1 MKGVNIMNLNES
13 FEDEIVNAYKQGMQI
28 SDIVKKFSVS
38 KYLINQ
44 IAVKHNLEKR
54 SVFHYKREPIIKE
67 LWDAGERDINVLA
80 EKAMCT
86 TETVKNALKKINPE
100 FEKDNQKKQEE
111 EKLKRKKRVTI
122 NIGDTIAY
130 GFKKGYLNRTV
141 VVEKIENGFAICK
154 AEKGSYL
161 VSFTAFE
168 LAKMFEK
175 GEAEKIQSI

>member
-1 MKGVNIMNLNES
+1 MNLNES

-28 SDIVKKFSVS
+28 SDIVRKFSVS

-54 SVFHYKREPIIKE
+54 SVFHYKREPIIKK

-100 FEKDNQKKQEE
+100 E
-111 EKLKRKKRVTI
+111 EKELKRKKRITI
-122 NIGDTIAY
+122 NKGDIIAY
-130 GFKKGYLNRTV
+130 GFRKGYLNRTV
-141 VVEKIENGFAICK
+141 IVEKIENGFAVCR

-175 GEAEKIQSI
+175 GEAEKIRSI

>member
-1 MKGVNIMNLNES
+1 MNLNES
-13 FEDEIVNAYKQGMQI
+13 FENEIVNAYKQGMQI
-28 SDIVKKFSVS
+28 NDIVRKFSVS

-54 SVFHYKREPIIKE
+54 SLFHYKREPIIQE
-67 LWDAGERDINVLA
+67 LWNAGERDINVLA

-100 FEKDNQKKQEE
+100 E
-111 EKLKRKKRVTI
+111 EKELKRKKRITI
-122 NIGDTIAY
+122 KVGDIIAY
-130 GFKKGYLNRTV
+130 GFRKGYLNRTV

-175 GEAEKIQSI
+175 GEAEKRRSI

>member
-1 MKGVNIMNLNES
+1 MSNIINLDES
-13 FEDEIVNAYKQGMQI
+13 FEDEIVNAYKQGMHI
-28 SDIVKKFSVS
+28 NEIAKKFSVS
-38 KYLINQ
+38 VYLINR
-44 IAVKHNLEKR
+44 IAIKHNLDKR
-54 SVFHYKREPIIKE
+54 SLLHYKREPIIKE
-67 LWDAGERDINVLA
+67 LWNAGERDINVLA

-86 TETVKNALKKINPE
+86 TGTVKKVIKRINPE

-111 EKLKRKKRVTI
+111 EKLKRKKRITI
-122 NIGDTIAY
+122 NIGDRIAY
-130 GFKKGYLNRTV
+130 GFRKGYLNRTV

-175 GEAEKIQSI
+175 GEAEKLRSI

>member
-28 SDIVKKFSVS
+28 SDIVRKFSVS

-54 SVFHYKREPIIKE
+54 SAFHYKREPIIKK

-80 EKAMCT
+80 EKAQCT
-86 TETVKNALKKINPE
+86 RETVLKTIKKINPE
-100 FEKDNQKKQEE
+100 VEKDNRKKQEE

>member
-1 MKGVNIMNLNES
+1 MKISNIVRKY
-13 FEDEIVNAYKQGMQI
+13 I
-28 SDIVKKFSVS
+28 KK
-38 KYLINQ
+38 KYLIKQ
-44 IAVKHNLEKR
+44 IEIKQNLENR
-54 SVFHYKREPIIKE
+54 FLFHYKREPIIKK

-111 EKLKRKKRVTI
+111 EKLKRKKRITI

-141 VVEKIENGFAICK
+141 VVKKIENGFAICK